1 MLPKIIHKIVET
13 SDGPS
18 SYGPSV
24 FTDDTR
30 LQLERKGR
38 ILGTASRL
46 LTGSSSNVREL
57 AQFVGQVVSCFQGVK
72 FGPLWYRYMENDKIK
87 ALKQNKGDYESKVV
101 FLNEAKS
108 EMIRW
113 TENIMSSFNDVHSDH
128 SEPDFVLF
136 TDVSLTDWV
145 CSCKISRTGGH
156 WDYTESQSNINVL
169 EVKAALLTLQSFARE
184 KASIHVRLMMDN
196 TTAVVCVSKMGTSHL
211 VQCNAVTKEIWQ
223 FCIKR
228 NI

>member
-13 SDGPS
+13 SDGPSSYGPS

-38 ILGTASRL
+38 ILGTASSL

-101 FLNEAKS
+101 FLNEAV
-108 EMIRW
+108 R
-113 TENIMSSFNDVHSDH
+113 NDTVDR
-128 SEPDFVLF
+128 
-136 TDVSLTDWV
+136 
-145 CSCKISRTGGH
+145 K
-156 WDYTESQSNINVL
+156 YY
-169 EVKAALLTLQSFARE
+169 
-184 KASIHVRLMMDN
+184 
-196 TTAVVCVSKMGTSHL
+196 VVF
-211 VQCNAVTKEIWQ
+211 Q
-223 FCIKR
+223 
-228 NI
+228 